1 MERVI
6 HQVPSD
12 FIVGFGLFT
21 FICIV
26 CFFIAVILSVVA
38 TVFAIKN
45 RNALKRIEK
54 KLNEPKEE

>member
-1 MERVI
+1 MEKVI
-6 HQVPSD
+6 HQVSSD
-12 FIVGFGLFT
+12 FIVGLGLFT
-21 FICIV
+21 FICFA